1 MYDLN
6 PYLFHVN
13 RKISIIDNANIYSK
27 CIIFNKY
34 TVRNWRYSTML
45 CKGIPD
51 DRVLVPLERYHAL

>member
-1 MYDLN
+1 M
-6 PYLFHVN
+6 V
-13 RKISIIDNANIYSK
+13 
-27 CIIFNKY
+27 Y